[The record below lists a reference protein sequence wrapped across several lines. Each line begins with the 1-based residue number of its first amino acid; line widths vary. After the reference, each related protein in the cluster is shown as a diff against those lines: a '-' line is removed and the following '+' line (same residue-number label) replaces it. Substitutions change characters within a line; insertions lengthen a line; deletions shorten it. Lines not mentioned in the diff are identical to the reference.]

1 MTLIV
6 VSILFAA
13 ALTHSTLGFGT
24 ALLAMPLLAPLLG
37 IQTATPLVMFSALT
51 TVAIL
56 AWTNRRSIELRSVW
70 RLLVSSAVGI
80 PAGLWLLHAAPE
92 RWVRT
97 LLGLLLVLYSLYR
110 LWSPRLRRAEGRG
123 WVYVFGFWSGLLGG
137 AYNTNGPPV
146 VLYGTLRGWSPER
159 FRATLQAYFLPAN
172 VLVWGGHGLSGLWT
186 EEVVRL
192 YLFAL
197 PLILLAIPLG
207 TRLNRWMPTE
217 RFERLLYGALV
228 LLGLLLIVP

>member
-1 MTLIV
+1 MRGNSCV
-6 VSILFAA
+6 AA
-13 ALTHSTLGFGT
+13 SGELGRR
-24 ALLAMPLLAPLLG
+24 AICRSARSASYRRKLWIQPAVLDPL
-37 IQTATPLVMFSALT
+37 
-51 TVAIL
+51 
-56 AWTNRRSIELRSVW
+56 RRGVI
-70 RLLVSSAVGI
+70 A
-80 PAGLWLLHAAPE
+80 
-92 RWVRT
+92 
-97 LLGLLLVLYSLYR
+97 
-110 LWSPRLRRAEGRG
+110 RAEGRG
-123 WVYVFGFWSGLLGG
+123 WVYVFGFWGGLLGG

-146 VLYGTLRGWSPER
+146 VLYGALRGWPPER

-186 EEVVRL
+186 EEVIRL

-228 LLGLLLIVP
+228 LLGLLLIV